1 MQGEDNRTLFLITSC
16 SLICFIVQEE
26 SLANGG
32 EWEVELQFQ
41 LAEANRTELKVEFYF
56 LSSSTDEKHA
66 EEAVGYTYRW

>member
-1 MQGEDNRTLFLITSC
+1 M
-16 SLICFIVQEE
+16 QEE

-41 LAEANRTELKVEFYF
+41 LAKANRTELKVEFYF